1 MKTGNSRVNYRRL
14 FLQVIRCLK
23 LVVKAIR
30 LEPWGLIIAHGDE
43 DGLRHF
49 LPITC
54 RAKCFKGRACK
65 LVKCA

>member
-30 LEPWGLIIAHGDE
+30 LEPWGLIIA
-43 DGLRHF
+43 
-49 LPITC
+49 
-54 RAKCFKGRACK
+54 AWGRGWAAPLSTNHMQGK
-65 LVKCA
+65 MF